1 MSRIHNLGWE
11 SGTKGVFQLGLMLS
25 PTLVE
30 DDLRVVND
38 DLEVADDE
46 IFSVLFLVV
55 ILRGLLCFLGLGPFI
70 KLAIVGASAPMRGKG
85 DGGPY

>member
-1 MSRIHNLGWE
+1 MSWIHNPGWE
-11 SGTKGVFQLGLMLS
+11 IGTKEVFQPGLMLS

-30 DDLRVVND
+30 D

-55 ILRGLLCFLGLGPFI
+55 ILLGLLRFLGLGPFI
-70 KLAIVGASAPMRGKG
+70 KSATVGASAPTRGKG